1 MRTELYYSLS
11 QPLIRS
17 PRTRTMRLRDV
28 VPTGTLNWR
37 NKIGTVGVPAIT
49 DIVQIIGISNEMTLT
64 ITNSS
69 PLSVSVTAYCS
80 GDELGANIISSA
92 SVNEAGNAFLK
103 VRPGA
108 WVYFEGYSDV
118 GGSAATIT
126 IKNWLNGD
134 NTLDTFSFSFS

>member
-1 MRTELYYSLS
+1 MRTELYYSFS

-17 PRTRTMRLRDV
+17 PRTRTMRLRDI
-28 VPTGTLNWR
+28 VPPTLNWR
-37 NKIGTVGVPAIT
+37 NKIGSVGVPAFS
-49 DIVQIIGISNEMTLT
+49 DYVQVTGISNEMTLA

-69 PLSVSVTAYCS
+69 PLAVPVTAYCS
-80 GDELGANIISSA
+80 ADDLGANIISST
-92 SVNEAGNAFLK
+92 SVSAAGNAFLK

-118 GGSAATIT
+118 GGSSATIT

-134 NTLDTFSFSFS
+134 NTLDTFTFSFS

>member
-1 MRTELYYSLS
+1 MRTELYYSFA
-11 QPLIRS
+11 QTLIRS
-17 PRTRTMRLRDV
+17 PRTRTMRLRDI
-28 VPTGTLNWR
+28 VPPTLNWR

-92 SVNEAGNAFLK
+92 SVNEVGNAFLK

-108 WVYFEGYSDV
+108 WVYFEGYYDV
-118 GGSAATIT
+118 GVSAATIT
-126 IKNWLNGD
+126 IKNWLNCD
-134 NTLDTFSFSFS
+134 NTLDTFSFSF

>member
-1 MRTELYYSLS
+1 MRSELYYSLS

-37 NKIGTVGVPAIT
+37 NKIGTVGVPAFS
-49 DIVQIIGISNEMTLT
+49 DYVQITGISNEMTLA

-69 PLSVSVTAYCS
+69 PLSVSVIAYCS
-80 GDELGANIISSA
+80 SDDLGTNIIA
-92 SVNEAGNAFLK
+92 STTVNAVGNAFLK

-118 GGSAATIT
+118 GGSLTTIT

-134 NTLDTFSFSFS
+134 NTLDTFTFSFS

>member
-1 MRTELYYSLS
+1 LRTELYYSFS

-17 PRTRTMRLRDV
+17 PRTRTMRLRDI
-28 VPTGTLNWR
+28 VPPTLNWR
-37 NKIGTVGVPAIT
+37 NKIGIVGVPAIT

-69 PLSVSVTAYCS
+69 PLSVSVVAFCS

-92 SVNEAGNAFLK
+92 SVSAVGNAFLK

-108 WVYFEGYSDV
+108 WVFFEGNSDIA
-118 GGSAATIT
+118 GSSATIT

-134 NTLDTFSFSFS
+134 NTLDTFNFSF